1 MTLLKYLVQK
11 ITQFAT
17 NTLAYNIKYDPKGN
31 KDLKNYKCHF
41 GIDILVCH

>member
-17 NTLAYNIKYDPKGN
+17 
-31 KDLKNYKCHF
+31 
-41 GIDILVCH
+41 DILVYDIDMIHRVTRLKKL